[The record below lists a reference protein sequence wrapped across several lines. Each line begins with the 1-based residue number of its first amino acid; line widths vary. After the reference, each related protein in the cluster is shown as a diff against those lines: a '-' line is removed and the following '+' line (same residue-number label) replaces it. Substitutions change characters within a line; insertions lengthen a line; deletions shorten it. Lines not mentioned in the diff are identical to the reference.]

1 MKIPIQLNN
10 EQKILEA
17 DPSEKLINVLRR
29 EGLISVKCGCT
40 VGICGSC
47 TVLLDGKAVPS
58 CILPVS
64 AIRGSKVETL
74 EYFSKTEE
82 YKIITDVFS
91 SFGINLCGYCDA
103 GKIFAA
109 YELMLSHKELDS
121 KKVYDTVKY
130 FNCTCT
136 ETSQLVK
143 AIIEATAS
151 YESKQR
157 R

>member
-1 MKIPIQLNN
+1 MKIPIHLNQ

-40 VGICGSC
+40 TGICGAC
-47 TVLLDGKAVPS
+47 TVLLDNKAIPS
-58 CILPVS
+58 CIIPVA

-82 YKIITDVFS
+82 YKIITDTFS
-91 SFGINLCGYCDA
+91 ALEIKLCGYCDA

-109 YELMLSHKELDS
+109 YELMVNCKEIDS

-130 FNCTCT
+130 FNCGCT
-136 ETSQLVK
+136 ETNQLVK
-143 AIIEATAS
+143 AIIEAITAWKS
-151 YESKQR
+151 QKR